1 MQVGSINLNKESK
14 NIQWND
20 SVLSEVGEIGH
31 MLKSEAGPLVYT
43 THKIDS
49 KWITNVNLRLKVIKL
64 LGENI
69 SGRLLDIGLG
79 NDVLNLTPKRIKA
92 KINKWD
98 YIKLK
103 SFCTVKKTINKMK
116 TQPTE

>member
-1 MQVGSINLNKESK
+1 MDYKREPKTES
-14 NIQWND
+14 
-20 SVLSEVGEIGH
+20 
-31 MLKSEAGPLVYT
+31 
-43 THKIDS
+43 HKTS
-49 KWITNVNLRLKVIKL
+49 RRKHRC
-64 LGENI
+64 G
-69 SGRLLDIGLG
+69 LLDIGLS

-116 TQPTE
+116 TQPTEQEKILANHIG

>member
-1 MQVGSINLNKESK
+1 M
-14 NIQWND
+14 NI
-20 SVLSEVGEIGH
+20 
-31 MLKSEAGPLVYT
+31 
-43 THKIDS
+43 
-49 KWITNVNLRLKVIKL
+49 RLKVIKL

-98 YIKLK
+98 
-103 SFCTVKKTINKMK
+103 
-116 TQPTE
+116 

>member
-64 LGENI
+64 LG
-69 SGRLLDIGLG
+69 G
-79 NDVLNLTPKRIKA
+79 NTGVDSLT
-92 KINKWD
+92 
-98 YIKLK
+98 
-103 SFCTVKKTINKMK
+103 
-116 TQPTE
+116 